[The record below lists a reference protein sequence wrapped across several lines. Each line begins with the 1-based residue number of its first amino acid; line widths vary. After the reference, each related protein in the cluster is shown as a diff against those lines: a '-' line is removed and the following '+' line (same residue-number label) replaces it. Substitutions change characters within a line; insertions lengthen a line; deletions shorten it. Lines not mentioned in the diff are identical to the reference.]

1 MAERFTAD
9 LLFIVFVLLI
19 AALLGFLIGWL
30 LERRRC
36 NKLIALR
43 DGEIEGLNA
52 RIRKLE
58 EEKKD
63 LSFKISELEKE
74 RLSLRDRNRELDDEI
89 ASLKLT
95 IDRLEKEATVL
106 KEVQAGALKAKSNI
120 GTPEPILAAMSH
132 EATAAPPREFKTDDL
147 EVVVGIGPK
156 IARLLIARGITTW
169 KGLAETS
176 ASYLRDIL
184 DKDGG
189 ERFRVHNPESW
200 PHQALLLHEGRWDEF
215 TELENRLEGEKS

>member
-9 LLFIVFVLLI
+9 LLFIVVVLLI

-30 LERRRC
+30 QERRRC
-36 NKLIALR
+36 KKLIALK

-52 RIRKLE
+52 GIRKLE

-63 LSFKISELEKE
+63 LILKINETEKE
-74 RLSLRDRNRELDDEI
+74 RLSLRDQNRELDDEI

-95 IDRLEKEATVL
+95 IDRLEKEA
-106 KEVQAGALKAKSNI
+106 EALKPKSDI
-120 GTPEPILAAMSH
+120 GSPDPLAAMAH
-132 EATAAPPREFKTDDL
+132 EAPAAPHIEYKTDDL

-156 IARLLIARGITTW
+156 IAKLLIARGITTW
-169 KGLAETS
+169 KALADTS
-176 ASYLRDIL
+176 VTFLREIL

-189 ERFRVHNPESW
+189 ERFRVHNPGSW
-200 PHQALLLHEGRWDEF
+200 PHQALLLDEGKWDEF
-215 TELENRLEGEKS
+215 RELENRLEGE

>member
-9 LLFIVFVLLI
+9 LLFIVIVLLI
-19 AALLGFLIGWL
+19 AALLGFLIAWL

-36 NKLIALR
+36 KKLIALK
-43 DGEIEGLNA
+43 DDEIAGLNA

-63 LSFKISELEKE
+63 LNLRISDIEKE
-74 RLSLRDRNRELDDEI
+74 RQSLKDENRKLDDEI
-89 ASLKLT
+89 ASLRLT
-95 IDRLEKEATVL
+95 IDRLEKEA
-106 KEVQAGALKAKSNI
+106 EALKAKAAS
-120 GTPEPILAAMSH
+120 GKTEPLLAAMTR
-132 EATAAPPREFKTDDL
+132 EAPGAPPREYKADDL

-156 IARLLIARGITTW
+156 IAKLLIARGITTW
-169 KGLAETS
+169 KALAETPVS
-176 ASYLRDIL
+176 NLREIL

-200 PHQALLLHEGRWDEF
+200 PHQALLLDEGKWDEF
-215 TELENRLEGEKS
+215 RELEDRLGGE

>member
-9 LLFIVFVLLI
+9 LLFIVIVLLI
-19 AALLGFLIGWL
+19 AALLGFLIAWL

-36 NKLIALR
+36 KKLIALK
-43 DGEIEGLNA
+43 DDEIAGLNA

-63 LSFKISELEKE
+63 LNLRISDIEKE
-74 RLSLRDRNRELDDEI
+74 RQSLKDENRKLDDEI
-89 ASLKLT
+89 ASLRLT
-95 IDRLEKEATVL
+95 IDRLEKEA
-106 KEVQAGALKAKSNI
+106 EALKAKAAS
-120 GTPEPILAAMSH
+120 GKTEPLLAAMTR
-132 EATAAPPREFKTDDL
+132 EAQGAPPREYKADDL

-156 IARLLIARGITTW
+156 IAKQLIARGITTW
-169 KGLAETS
+169 KALAETPVS
-176 ASYLRDIL
+176 NLREIL

-200 PHQALLLHEGRWDEF
+200 PHQALLLDEGKWDEF
-215 TELENRLEGEKS
+215 RELEDRLGEE